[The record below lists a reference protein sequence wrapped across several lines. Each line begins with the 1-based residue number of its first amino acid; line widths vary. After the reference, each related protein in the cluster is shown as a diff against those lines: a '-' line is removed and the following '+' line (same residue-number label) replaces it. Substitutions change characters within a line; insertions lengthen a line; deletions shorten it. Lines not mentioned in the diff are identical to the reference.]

1 MIFALSM
8 LRLKGSQWSRSF
20 QVGTPVMWNSL
31 TVTFAKPRKGDIGNA
46 LFIVHAGMLKVHTGR
61 SLETTAT
68 KPLL

>member
-1 MIFALSM
+1 MVKKFSSWDPSDVELFDS
-8 LRLKGSQWSRSF
+8 
-20 QVGTPVMWNSL
+20 
-31 TVTFAKPRKGDIGNA
+31 VTFAKPRKGDIGNA